1 MAKSNEASQD
11 GSRPEDKGKGKEVK
25 PLPKAKGLETAL
37 KLKDAASN
45 AKDAAPNAKETNPK
59 SKEANPKA
67 TNPLVSQ
74 SGSKEDPPPAK
85 A

>member
-1 MAKSNEASQD
+1 M
-11 GSRPEDKGKGKEVK
+11 
-25 PLPKAKGLETAL
+25 LKAKGLEVAPKANDAAL
-37 KLKDAASN
+37 KV
-45 AKDAAPNAKETNPK
+45 KEVDPK